1 MNLGSALHQFTEEHH
16 FINPE
21 ILRSFLLSSFP
32 VPVSVGLSSV
42 TARELLTDD
51 AGSYTERVDMKH
63 QATGGR
69 FRTYMKGFN
78 SENTHGHQ
86 NKPDPE
92 CSAALSE
99 RRQVQIYL
107 LGGEI
112 TGTTTA
118 DPGLGTIQVKV
129 QT

>member
-51 AGSYTERVDMKH
+51 AGSYTERVDMK

-99 RRQVQIYL
+99 RRQVHSRCRFTCWVARLQ
-107 LGGEI
+107 EQQR
-112 TGTTTA
+112 
-118 DPGLGTIQVKV
+118 PIQAWARYR
-129 QT
+129 